1 MRPPKRQKEVVIM
14 ANTKMTQ
21 VSALEI
27 AIEVITNVMN
37 GVDTDLAS
45 SELSEAVAKLS
56 GMAEKLAEKRS
67 TPSKADKE
75 KSAEHKAIADEIIL
89 VLSTEETVTNGM
101 TVSEMQ
107 KASEMLAGYSNQ
119 KISAILRKMVDSG
132 AVVKTVDKKKSY
144 FSIATDE

>member
-1 MRPPKRQKEVVIM
+1 MT
-14 ANTKMTQ
+14 NTKMTQ
-21 VSALEI
+21 VSALEL
-27 AIEVITNVMN
+27 AVKVITNVMD
-37 GVDTDLAS
+37 GVDTDIAS
-45 SELSEAVAKLS
+45 SELSEAIAKLS

-89 VLSTEETVTNGM
+89 VLSTEETVTTGM

-107 KASEMLAGYSNQ
+107 KASDKLAEYSNQ
-119 KISAILRKMVDSG
+119 KISAILRKMVDNG
-132 AVVKTVDKKKSY
+132 TIVKTVDKKKSY

>member
-1 MRPPKRQKEVVIM
+1 MT
-14 ANTKMTQ
+14 NTKMTQ
-21 VSALEI
+21 VSALKL

-89 VLSTEETVTNGM
+89 VLSTEENVTTGM

-107 KASEMLAGYSNQ
+107 KASDKLAEYSNQ

-132 AVVKTVDKKKSY
+132 TIVKTVDKKKSY

>member
-1 MRPPKRQKEVVIM
+1 M

-21 VSALEI
+21 ISALEL
-27 AIEVITNVMN
+27 AVEVITNVMN

-45 SELSEAVAKLS
+45 SELSEAITKLS

-107 KASEMLAGYSNQ
+107 KASDKLAEYSNQ

-132 AVVKTVDKKKSY
+132 TIVKTVDKKKSY

>member
-1 MRPPKRQKEVVIM
+1 MT
-14 ANTKMTQ
+14 NTKMTQ
-21 VSALEI
+21 VSALEL
-27 AIEVITNVMN
+27 AVEVITNVMN
-37 GVDTDLAS
+37 GVDTDIAS
-45 SELSEAVAKLS
+45 SELSEAITKLS

-119 KISAILRKMVDSG
+119 KISAILRKMVDNG
-132 AVVKTVDKKKSY
+132 TIVKTVDKKKSY

>member
-1 MRPPKRQKEVVIM
+1 MT
-14 ANTKMTQ
+14 NTKMTQ
-21 VSALEI
+21 VSALEV

-45 SELSEAVAKLS
+45 SELSEAAAKLS

-89 VLSTEETVTNGM
+89 VLSTEETVTTGM

-107 KASEMLAGYSNQ
+107 KASDKLAEYSNQ
-119 KISAILRKMVDSG
+119 KISAILRKMVESG
-132 AVVKTVDKKKSY
+132 MVVKTVDKKKSY
-144 FSIATDE
+144 FSVATDE

>member
-1 MRPPKRQKEVVIM
+1 MT
-14 ANTKMTQ
+14 NTKMTQ
-21 VSALEI
+21 VSALEL
-27 AIEVITNVMN
+27 AVEVITNVMN
-37 GVDTDLAS
+37 GVDTDIAS
-45 SELSEAVAKLS
+45 SELSEAITKLS

-89 VLSTEETVTNGM
+89 VLSTEETVTTGM

>member
-1 MRPPKRQKEVVIM
+1 M

-21 VSALEI
+21 VSALEV
-27 AIEVITNVMN
+27 AIEVITNVIN

-45 SELSEAVAKLS
+45 SELSEAVVKLN

-144 FSIATDE
+144 FSVATNE

>member
-1 MRPPKRQKEVVIM
+1 MT
-14 ANTKMTQ
+14 NTKMTQ

-37 GVDTDLAS
+37 GVDIDLAS
-45 SELSEAVAKLS
+45 SELSEAVVKLS

-89 VLSTEETVTNGM
+89 VLSTEENVTTGM

-107 KASEMLAGYSNQ
+107 KASDKLAEYSNQ
-119 KISAILRKMVDSG
+119 KISAILRKMVDNG
-132 AVVKTVDKKKSY
+132 TIVKTVDKKKSY

>member
-1 MRPPKRQKEVVIM
+1 MT
-14 ANTKMTQ
+14 NTKMTQ
-21 VSALEI
+21 VSALEL
-27 AIEVITNVMN
+27 AVKVITNVMN
-37 GVDTDLAS
+37 GVDTDIAS
-45 SELSEAVAKLS
+45 SELSEVITKLS

-75 KSAEHKAIADEIIL
+75 KSAEHKVIADEIIL
-89 VLSTEETVTNGM
+89 VLSTEETVTTGM

-107 KASEMLAGYSNQ
+107 KASDKLAEYSNQ

>member
-1 MRPPKRQKEVVIM
+1 MT
-14 ANTKMTQ
+14 NTKMTQ
-21 VSALEI
+21 VSALEV
-27 AIEVITNVMN
+27 AVEVITNVMN
-37 GVDTDLAS
+37 GVDTDIAS
-45 SELSEAVAKLS
+45 SELSEAITKLS

-119 KISAILRKMVDSG
+119 KISAILRKMVESK
-132 AVVKTVDKKKSY
+132 AIVKTIDKKKSY

>member
-1 MRPPKRQKEVVIM
+1 M

-27 AIEVITNVMN
+27 AVEVIENIIDGTPVNPATFN
-37 GVDTDLAS
+37 LP
-45 SELSEAVAKLS
+45 EVAEKLS

-107 KASEMLAGYSNQ
+107 KASEMLAEYSNQ

>member
-1 MRPPKRQKEVVIM
+1 MV
-14 ANTKMTQ
+14 NTKMTQ
-21 VSALEI
+21 VSALEL
-27 AIEVITNVMN
+27 AVEVITNVMN
-37 GVDTDLAS
+37 GVDTDIAS
-45 SELSEAVAKLS
+45 SELSEAITKLS

-132 AVVKTVDKKKSY
+132 TIVKTVDKKKSY

>member
-1 MRPPKRQKEVVIM
+1 M

-21 VSALEI
+21 VSALRL
-27 AIEVITNVMN
+27 AVDVITNVVN
-37 GVDTDLAS
+37 GVDTELIG
-45 SELSEAVAKLS
+45 SEFSDTELTEALVKLS
-56 GMAEKLAEKRS
+56 DMADKLAEKRS

-89 VLSTEETVTNGM
+89 VLSTEETVTTGM

-119 KISAILRKMVDSG
+119 KISAILRKMVESK
-132 AVVKTVDKKKSY
+132 AIVKTVDKKKSY

>member
-1 MRPPKRQKEVVIM
+1 MT
-14 ANTKMTQ
+14 NTKMTQ
-21 VSALEI
+21 VSALEL
-27 AIEVITNVMN
+27 AVEVITNVMN
-37 GVDTDLAS
+37 GVDTDIAS
-45 SELSEAVAKLS
+45 SELSEAITKLS

-89 VLSTEETVTNGM
+89 VLSTEETVTTGM

-107 KASEMLAGYSNQ
+107 KASDKLAEYSNQ

-132 AVVKTVDKKKSY
+132 TIVKTVDKKKSY

>member
-1 MRPPKRQKEVVIM
+1 M

-21 VSALEI
+21 VSALEL
-27 AIEVITNVMN
+27 AVKVITNVMN
-37 GVDTDLAS
+37 GADTDIAS
-45 SELSEAVAKLS
+45 SELSEAIAKLS

-89 VLSTEETVTNGM
+89 VLSTEETVTTGM

-107 KASEMLAGYSNQ
+107 KASDKLAEYSNQ
-119 KISAILRKMVDSG
+119 KISAILRKMVDNG
-132 AVVKTVDKKKSY
+132 TIVKTVDKKKSY

>member
-1 MRPPKRQKEVVIM
+1 M

-21 VSALEI
+21 VSALEL
-27 AIEVITNVMN
+27 AVKVITNVMN
-37 GVDTDLAS
+37 GIDTDIAS
-45 SELSEAVAKLS
+45 SELSEVITKLS

-107 KASEMLAGYSNQ
+107 KASDKLAEYSNQ
-119 KISAILRKMVDSG
+119 KISAILRKMVDNG
-132 AVVKTVDKKKSY
+132 TIVKTTDKKKSY
-144 FSIATDE
+144 FSIAT

>member
-1 MRPPKRQKEVVIM
+1 MT
-14 ANTKMTQ
+14 NTKMTQ
-21 VSALEI
+21 VSALEL
-27 AIEVITNVMN
+27 AVEVITNVMN
-37 GVDTDLAS
+37 GVDTDIAS
-45 SELSEAVAKLS
+45 SELSEAVVKLS

-89 VLSTEETVTNGM
+89 VLSTEENVTTGM

-132 AVVKTVDKKKSY
+132 TIVKTVDKKKSY

>member
-1 MRPPKRQKEVVIM
+1 MT
-14 ANTKMTQ
+14 NTKMTQ
-21 VSALEI
+21 VSALRL
-27 AIEVITNVMN
+27 AVDVITNVVN
-37 GVDTDLAS
+37 GVDTELIG
-45 SELSEAVAKLS
+45 SEFSDTELTEALVKLS
-56 GMAEKLAEKRS
+56 DMADKLAEKRS

-89 VLSTEETVTNGM
+89 VLSTEETVTTGM

-119 KISAILRKMVDSG
+119 KISAILRKMVDG
-132 AVVKTVDKKKSY
+132 GTIVKTVDKKKSY

>member
-1 MRPPKRQKEVVIM
+1 MT
-14 ANTKMTQ
+14 NTKMTQ

-27 AIEVITNVMN
+27 AVEVIENIIN
-37 GVDTDLAS
+37 GTPVNPATFNLP
-45 SELSEAVAKLS
+45 EVAEKLS

-119 KISAILRKMVDSG
+119 KISAILRKMVESK
-132 AVVKTVDKKKSY
+132 AIVKTVDKKKSY

>member
-1 MRPPKRQKEVVIM
+1 MT
-14 ANTKMTQ
+14 NTKMTQ
-21 VSALEI
+21 VSALEL
-27 AIEVITNVMN
+27 AVEVITNVMN
-37 GVDTDLAS
+37 GVDTDIAS
-45 SELSEAVAKLS
+45 SELSEAITKLS

-107 KASEMLAGYSNQ
+107 KASETLAQYSNQ
-119 KISAILRKMVDSG
+119 KISAILRKMVDNG
-132 AVVKTVDKKKSY
+132 TIVKTVDKKKSY

>member
-1 MRPPKRQKEVVIM
+1 MT
-14 ANTKMTQ
+14 NTKMTQ
-21 VSALEI
+21 VSALEL
-27 AIEVITNVMN
+27 AVKVITNVMD
-37 GVDTDLAS
+37 GVDTDIAS
-45 SELSEAVAKLS
+45 SELSEAIAKLS

-89 VLSTEETVTNGM
+89 VLSTEENVTTGM

-107 KASEMLAGYSNQ
+107 KASDKLAEYSNQ
-119 KISAILRKMVDSG
+119 KISAILRKMVDNG
-132 AVVKTVDKKKSY
+132 TIVKTVDKKKSY